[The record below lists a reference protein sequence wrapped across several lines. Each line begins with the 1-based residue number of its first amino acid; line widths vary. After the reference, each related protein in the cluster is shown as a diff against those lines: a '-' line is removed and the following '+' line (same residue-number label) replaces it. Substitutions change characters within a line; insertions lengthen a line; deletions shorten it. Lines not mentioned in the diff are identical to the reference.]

1 MIKNK
6 TFYITYFARKHK
18 AFVTRKAK
26 WTDDCKAWTSQLNKP
41 CMTYYDLDADGYRT
55 AVGNVRIK
63 YEQYIIYRSSVHG
76 ARLFIICCINNND
89 IALRQKIM
97 GTERE
102 E

>member
-1 MIKNK
+1 MIKDK

-63 YEQYIIYRSSVHG
+63 YEQYIIYRSRAVSP
-76 ARLFIICCINNND
+76 RLFIICRVKNND
-89 IALRQKIM
+89 STLRPKVMAIK
-97 GTERE
+97 
-102 E
+102 